1 MINKGLILA
10 MLSSLMFSIMN
21 VFVKEASKTMGTG
34 EIVFV
39 RSIIGVVA
47 ILIIMKYC
55 HLHFSHKDIPTLV
68 LRGFAGGVSMFLLFI
83 AISGMKLGD
92 VAILQQLSAFFVLI
106 ISVVYLKEKLPKS
119 AIAPLTI
126 IVLGACF
133 VLRPWEYSSFSIYA
147 LMAIASAFLIGVV
160 VTTIH
165 KLFEYGGHNSW
176 EIVFYFLFFSMIVG
190 LIAMLI
196 NDYRMPSTYE
206 TILLIAIGITSLLA
220 QAFMTQAYGLA
231 NQVLVSFIMYLGV
244 FLNILW
250 GYLFFDEIMNVLSIV
265 GGLLII
271 GSSLYLSISKKKVK

>member
-1 MINKGLILA
+1 MFNKGFILA

-39 RSIIGVVA
+39 RSFIGIIA
-47 ILIIMKYC
+47 ILIIMRYC
-55 HLHFSHKDIPTLV
+55 HLHFSHKDIPTLI
-68 LRGFAGGVSMFLLFI
+68 LRGFAGGVSMFLLFV

-106 ISVVYLKEKLPKS
+106 ISVVYLKEKLPTKS
-119 AIAPLTI
+119 ILPLII

-165 KLFEYGGHNSW
+165 KLFEFGGHNSW

-190 LIAMLI
+190 LIAMI
-196 NDYRMPSTYE
+196 NNYKMPTTYE
-206 TILLIAIGITSLLA
+206 WILLIAIGITSLLA
-220 QAFMTQAYGLA
+220 QAFMTNAYGLA

-250 GYLFFDEIMNVLSIV
+250 GYLFFDEIMNILSII
-265 GGLLII
+265 GGILII
-271 GSSLYLSISKKKVK
+271 SSSLYLTISKQKYK

>member
-1 MINKGLILA
+1 

-39 RSIIGVVA
+39 RSFIGIIA

-55 HLHFSHKDIPTLV
+55 HLHFSHKDIPTLI
-68 LRGFAGGVSMFLLFI
+68 LRGFAGGVSMFLLFV

-106 ISVVYLKEKLPKS
+106 ISVVYLKEKLPTKS
-119 AIAPLTI
+119 ILPLII

-165 KLFEYGGHNSW
+165 KLFEFGGHNSW

-190 LIAMLI
+190 LIAMI
-196 NDYRMPSTYE
+196 NNYKMPTTYE
-206 TILLIAIGITSLLA
+206 WILLIAIGITSLLA
-220 QAFMTQAYGLA
+220 QAFMTNAYGLA

-250 GYLFFDEIMNVLSIV
+250 GYLFFDEIMNVLSII
-265 GGLLII
+265 GGILII
-271 GSSLYLSISKKKVK
+271 SSSLYLTISKQKYK